1 MTKPP
6 TTAETLEPELPL
18 TVYHRLSRRDAS
30 LKDALEHTI
39 GSVIAHRWHIL
50 QTFKRDFTSQSNL
63 TRGGALWNYI
73 LPLVPLGAYVLLMAM
88 RLFPSFGA
96 VNAVVYITFGVT
108 LYFLFSG
115 LVRIPITVLEGQFS
129 SLSKSNTPIISA
141 TIASVS
147 QLMFETL
154 IRSALV
160 IVVFIAFQGA
170 PSWHVIFIIPL
181 LPCAMLLFFSLGIIL
196 AQFNLA
202 YRDVAKIVSIVL
214 TYGLFFSNV
223 IFPMGNGPVITQILS
238 FNPFYIFIENCRGLA
253 IGAPLVH
260 VNSLIGFGCLSV
272 MIFLIAVRLTYR
284 AELRLRGW
292 V

>member
-170 PSWHVIFIIPL
+170 PSRHIHHSAAALRHAAL
-181 LPCAMLLFFSLGIIL
+181 LQLGNNPCA
-196 AQFNLA
+196 
-202 YRDVAKIVSIVL
+202 V
-214 TYGLFFSNV
+214 
-223 IFPMGNGPVITQILS
+223 
-238 FNPFYIFIENCRGLA
+238 
-253 IGAPLVH
+253 
-260 VNSLIGFGCLSV
+260 
-272 MIFLIAVRLTYR
+272 
-284 AELRLRGW
+284 
-292 V
+292 

>member
-1 MTKPP
+1 MTKIP

-96 VNAVVYITFGVT
+96 VNAVVYITFGAT

-115 LVRIPITVLEGQFS
+115 LVRIPITVLEGQFDCKRLAADVRNTRQGRS
-129 SLSKSNTPIISA
+129 GRGDLCSLPGLPLVA
-141 TIASVS
+141 RHLHHRLAAMCHV
-147 QLMFETL
+147 
-154 IRSALV
+154 ALL
-160 IVVFIAFQGA
+160 QPG
-170 PSWHVIFIIPL
+170 HH
-181 LPCAMLLFFSLGIIL
+181 PCA
-196 AQFNLA
+196 
-202 YRDVAKIVSIVL
+202 V
-214 TYGLFFSNV
+214 
-223 IFPMGNGPVITQILS
+223 
-238 FNPFYIFIENCRGLA
+238 
-253 IGAPLVH
+253 
-260 VNSLIGFGCLSV
+260 
-272 MIFLIAVRLTYR
+272 
-284 AELRLRGW
+284 
-292 V
+292 